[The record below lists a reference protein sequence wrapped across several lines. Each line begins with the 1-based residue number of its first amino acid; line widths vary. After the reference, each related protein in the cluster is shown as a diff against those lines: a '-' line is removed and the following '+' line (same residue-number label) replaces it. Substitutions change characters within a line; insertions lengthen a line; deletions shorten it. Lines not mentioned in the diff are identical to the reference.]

1 MTKSPIL
8 FIFAVI
14 LLAGCNAEKIDTTPN
29 KTVTKTKPQPET
41 PKAVLVNSPIYFGP
55 WKPIGT
61 DSHTVEHK
69 GKQFDV
75 TDNYLIRKL
84 WYETS
89 NKDTGEIVD
98 SNRTICMQIIIQ
110 RDARSTSIAG
120 RVGEYNVGCTDD
132 LPLFIDHVALSEIR
146 SPFFEKKVQV
156 AFSKWNQMSQTKE

>member
-1 MTKSPIL
+1 MARPPLL
-8 FIFAVI
+8 FIFAAI
-14 LLAGCNAEKIDTTPN
+14 LLVGCNADKIDTTPN
-29 KTVTKTKPQPET
+29 NTATKTKAQPEP
-41 PKAVLVNSPIYFGP
+41 PKAVLVNSPMYFGP

-61 DSHTVEHK
+61 DSHTIERE

-98 SNRTICMQIIIQ
+98 SNRTICMQIIIE
-110 RDARSTSIAG
+110 RDSRSTAVAG

-132 LPLFIDHVALSEIR
+132 LPLFSDHVALSEIR
-146 SPFFEKKVQV
+146 SPFFDKKVQI
-156 AFSKWNQMSQTKE
+156 AFSKWNSESHF